1 LGFLVYMSLSLF
13 FLINRFQGS
22 PLFSVQDKKTKD
34 HVTHN
39 DCEIQKDT
47 EVFCVPAFL
56 ECEDL

>member
-1 LGFLVYMSLSLF
+1 MSLSFF
-13 FLINRFQGS
+13 FLINRFKGS

-34 HVTHN
+34 HITNN

-47 EVFCVPAFL
+47 EVFCVPDFL